1 MSDNESDGLIDIAD
15 LDPRIMPMFKTS
27 PERIGLAIGDELEDW
42 NSEFHDC
49 DEVTWYSGEPPVQ
62 VSIGYVRADLYE
74 SMQSQLA
81 AANERADAMTAERDN
96 YQRKWKEFSLE
107 LNNKIIPER
116 DAAVKALDMLHV
128 AVCQAVVIL
137 NKSHAT
143 SMCDAHRILREA
155 LVAHADAAPVP
166 SQPAVVQD
174 AVVRALIEAAQMAVE
189 MIETEKHERRQACRH
204 RGTQR

>member
-81 AANERADAMTAERDN
+81 AANERADA
-96 YQRKWKEFSLE
+96 
-107 LNNKIIPER
+107 
-116 DAAVKALDMLHV
+116 AVKALDMLHV

-143 SMCDAHRILREA
+143 SMFDAYRILREA

-166 SQPAVVQD
+166 AQPAFAD
-174 AVVRALIEAAQMAVE
+174 NGDDIEARMAHDAENACPACGGSGHVDDVSE
-189 MIETEKHERRQACRH
+189 AFRKATQPASLSETFIKDVGNES
-204 RGTQR
+204 